1 MNLKNISF
9 SRPSLNLR
17 HLTFKMETNDVWKDQ
32 LIAGVQLNLVLKL
45 KNLKIIGNLFIKHH
59 KYTDPKLRHIWLSS
73 DLERISWG
81 EPVDT
86 SVEGWERN
94 RKEKGSI
101 QVKVPYKLPFF
112 LLISYFSSSFYEI
125 HAFSILYF
133 RKLSASFPDCIM
145 PNQWIRRTLIS
156 ECHVFSRS
164 SPQNGL
170 WN

>member
-1 MNLKNISF
+1 
-9 SRPSLNLR
+9 
-17 HLTFKMETNDVWKDQ
+17 METNDVWKDQ
-32 LIAGVQLNLVLKL
+32 LIAGVPINLAS

-86 SVEGWERN
+86 SMEGWERN

-101 QVKVPYKLPFF
+101 QVKVPYFF
-112 LLISYFSSSFYEI
+112 FFIL
-125 HAFSILYF
+125 SIIVFFCFFMKFKTFFICCF
-133 RKLSASFPDCIM
+133 RKLSASFRDYIM

-156 ECHVFSRS
+156 ECHAFSRS
-164 SPQNGL
+164 SPRNGL
-170 WN
+170 WNWRRLLR